1 MTAGKHGAE
10 QVSAELLF
18 VLCKGSGK
26 SGGWGWWVGGVIG
39 GVGLVGGWSDWRGGA
54 GGWVE

>member
-1 MTAGKHGAE
+1 MMAGKHGAE

-26 SGGWGWWVGGVIG
+26 LGGWGWWVGGVIG
-39 GVGLVGGWSDWRGGA
+39 GVGLVGGW
-54 GGWVE
+54 VE